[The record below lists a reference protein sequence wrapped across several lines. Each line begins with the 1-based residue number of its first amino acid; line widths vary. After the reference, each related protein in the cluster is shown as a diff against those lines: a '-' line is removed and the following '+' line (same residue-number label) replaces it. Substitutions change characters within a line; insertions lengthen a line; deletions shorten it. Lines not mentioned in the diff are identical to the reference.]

1 MIDRKG
7 QDINVL
13 FDWDAVVRNPHSGF
27 YTFGTNLISGLTA
40 LEENLS
46 LTLFFQARYQ
56 GISKRFLT
64 GLTECQRNR
73 IRTRKCPF
81 KFRWIERLWQL
92 FPIPSLEALAG
103 NHELYHCF
111 HHFMPPRFSG
121 LRILTVH
128 DLRRYRLPHLYR
140 RSNLLPFEL
149 AVKRADHFIC
159 VSNATKRDLCSIFQ
173 VNPKDVDVVH
183 LACNP
188 KVTGEKQSVR
198 SENENFLKTSGI
210 KCKRFLLA
218 FSSKDRRKNV
228 LSIARA
234 FDLARES
241 LPQGTALVI
250 IGRLNREEKAKIE
263 SISMVY
269 SVGEVDDVYS
279 WLSQGYGLVFASL
292 YEGFGLPILEAFSTR
307 TPVITSNCSSM
318 PEVAGDAAL
327 LVDPRDIREMAEA
340 IKRLCL
346 DEGLRE
352 ELIERGS
359 KRLKGFSWQ
368 KSAKQTL
375 EVYRR
380 LMKKRLAELTII

>member
-1 MIDRKG
+1 MIEREG
-7 QDINVL
+7 EDINVL
-13 FDWDAVVRNPHSGF
+13 FDWDAVVRNPYSGF
-27 YTFGTNLISGLTA
+27 YTFGTNLVNGLAA
-40 LEENLS
+40 LEDNLS
-46 LTLFFQARYQ
+46 LTLFFQTRYQ
-56 GISKRFLT
+56 DQSKRFITRLD
-64 GLTECQRNR
+64 ECQRKR

-121 LRILTVH
+121 LKILTVH

-149 AVKRADHFIC
+149 AVKRADYFIC

-173 VNPKDVDVVH
+173 VNPNDVDVVH

-188 KVTGEKQSVR
+188 KLIGEKQSVR
-198 SENENFLKTSGI
+198 SDKENFLKTRGI
-210 KCKRFLLA
+210 MCKRFLVA

-228 LSIARA
+228 ISIARA
-234 FDLARES
+234 FDLARKS
-241 LPQGTALVI
+241 LPQATALVI
-250 IGRLNREEKAKIE
+250 IGKLNREEKTKLE

-269 SVGEVDDVYS
+269 TVGEVEDVYP
-279 WLSQGYGLVFASL
+279 WLSQSYGLVFVSL

-318 PEVAGDAAL
+318 PEVAGDAAI
-327 LVDPRDIREMAEA
+327 LVNPNDIKEIAEA
-340 IKRLCL
+340 IKRLCV
-346 DEGLRE
+346 DEELRE
-352 ELIERGS
+352 ELIRRGNR
-359 KRLKGFSWQ
+359 RLKQFSWI
-368 KSAKQTL
+368 KSAKQTF

-380 LMKKRLAELTII
+380 LLSSKPGKIQ

>member
-73 IRTRKCPF
+73 IRTRKCLF

-92 FPIPSLEALAG
+92 FPVPSLEALAG

-121 LRILTVH
+121 QKILTVH

-159 VSNATKRDLCSIFQ
+159 VSNATKRDLCSIFN
-173 VNPKDVDVVH
+173 VNPRAVDVVH
-183 LACNP
+183 LACNE
-188 KVTGEKQSVR
+188 KLTRMKQSIR
-198 SENENFLKTSGI
+198 GEDEDPLKTSGI

-228 LSIARA
+228 ISIARA
-234 FDLARES
+234 FDLVRES
-241 LPQGTALVI
+241 LPQGTVLVI
-250 IGRLNREEKAKIE
+250 IGKLRRDEKAKLE
-263 SISMVY
+263 SFSMVY
-269 SVGEVDDVYS
+269 QVGEVDNVYP
-279 WLSQGYGLVFASL
+279 WLSQSYGLVFASL

-318 PEVAGDAAL
+318 PEVAGDAAI
-327 LVDPRDIREMAEA
+327 LVNPRDIREMADA
-340 IKRLCL
+340 IQRLCL
-346 DEGLRE
+346 DEEIRK
-352 ELIERGS
+352 ELIRRGS
-359 KRLKGFSWQ
+359 KRIKQFSWE
-368 KSAKQTL
+368 KNAKKTL
-375 EVYRR
+375 ELYRR
-380 LMKKRLAELTII
+380 ILKPKS

>member
-27 YTFGTNLISGLTA
+27 YTFGTNLVSGLST

-46 LTLFFQARYQ
+46 LTLFFQARHQ

-81 KFRWIERLWQL
+81 KFRWIERIWQL
-92 FPIPSLEALAG
+92 FPYPSLEALAG
-103 NHELYHCF
+103 NYKLYHCF

-149 AVKRADHFIC
+149 AVRRADHFIC
-159 VSNATKRDLCSIFQ
+159 VSNATKRDLCSIFH
-173 VNPKDVDVVH
+173 VNPRAVDVVH
-183 LACNP
+183 LAC
-188 KVTGEKQSVR
+188 KEKLTGTKQFVR
-198 SENENFLKTSGI
+198 GKDEDSLRTRGI
-210 KCKRFLLA
+210 RCKRFLLA

-228 LSIARA
+228 ISIARA
-234 FDLARES
+234 FDLVKES

-250 IGRLNREEKAKIE
+250 IGKLNRDEKTKVE
-263 SISMVY
+263 SIPMVY
-269 SVGEVDDVYS
+269 PVGEVDNVYP
-279 WLSQGYGLVFASL
+279 WLSQSYGLVFASL
-292 YEGFGLPILEAFSTR
+292 YEGFGLPILEAFSTK

-327 LVDPRDIREMAEA
+327 LIDPRDIREMAEA

-346 DEGLRE
+346 DRQIRE
-352 ELIERGS
+352 ELIERGK
-359 KRLKGFSWQ
+359 KRLNVFSWE
-368 KSAKQTL
+368 KSAKKTL

-380 LMKKRLAELTII
+380 LIRKR